1 MENNQLLV
9 NYLEKLDEYAL
20 LLEKKFETIKQLLD
34 NNKNETNKIQN
45 LFLEYEDLFS
55 NAKSILETETIKSF
69 FLHIN
74 SDLESHNITEEEK
87 KTVDKFIRAIVKL
100 DEINKNMLSRI
111 SSYNTKNSERLL
123 LIRRAKIIMAN
134 LCQLTFSPL
143 PKFFDRKG

>member
-34 NNKNETNKIQN
+34 NNKNEINKIQN

-87 KTVDKFIRAIVKL
+87 KTVDKFIRALVKL
-100 DEINKNMLSRI
+100 DKINKNMLSRI